1 MNPYNEKYILA
12 SASPRRSELL
22 SQVGLEFR
30 VEVADCDE
38 ETRESDPA
46 RMVQELALRK
56 AMAVAEKHPEE
67 IVIGADTVVVYEDE
81 IMGKPADEK
90 EALDML
96 MYLSGRTH
104 MVMTGVAI
112 VCKNRGIE
120 RVFAELTQVSM
131 YENDRDLLKRYIA
144 SGEPMDKAGSYGI
157 QGRGA
162 ILVRSISGDYNNVVG
177 LPVSALFRELS
188 EIQGSME
195 S

>member
-1 MNPYNEKYILA
+1 MNPFDEHFILA
-12 SASPRRSELL
+12 SASPRRRELL
-22 SQVGLEFR
+22 AQIGLDFT
-30 VEVADCDE
+30 VEVADCNE
-38 ETRESDPA
+38 NTSETDPA

-56 AMAVAEKHPEE
+56 ANAVAEKHPDE

-104 MVMTGVAI
+104 AVLTGVSI
-112 VCKNRGIE
+112 ICKNRGIE
-120 RVFAELTQVSM
+120 RKFVELTQVSM
-131 YENDRDLLKRYIA
+131 YENDRDLLKKYIA
-144 SGEPMDKAGSYGI
+144 TGEPMDKAGAYGI

-177 LPVSALFRELS
+177 LPVASVFRELS
-188 EIQGSME
+188 TITEA
-195 S
+195 

>member
-188 EIQGSME
+188 EIQGSLE

>member
-22 SQVGLEFR
+22 CQVGLEFR